1 MKKIKFVIRPGF
13 EGLEYIEKSLPK
25 ESKYFMPSW
34 WKNTP
39 GETSLIKDKP
49 SLIFSFWLIKFPL
62 TSGQL
67 SLSIV

>member
-1 MKKIKFVIRPGF
+1 MVASLEDKIG
-13 EGLEYIEKSLPK
+13 
-25 ESKYFMPSW
+25 KYFTELSSLRGASP
-34 WKNTP
+34 P